1 MRPEARA
8 DTFNPPRDA
17 YSPELCI
24 SLHAPQN
31 RGRREGRVA
40 ACTRGLTR
48 KKELREARRPQV
60 QAVTTGLPRAMVL
73 RLIRAL
79 PGEPS
84 RLPPSPPRSFQ
95 LRSDLAPRPWGART
109 TRFRRPRTSPPGA
122 QTTASL
128 AIRRRILME
137 TFSSAARLARR
148 SIAHGQAALR
158 PLAHDALA
166 STASPAQR
174 VVTFARR
181 PSWRA
186 GMGQADHIFRNFEIK
201 IFFSVGLDRP
211 NQPERTAEFRFF
223 AHAVVTGSSAA
234 RPGQARSFC
243 PTGESPGLPGM
254 GFAGRYEPTADL
266 LWI

>member
-1 MRPEARA
+1 MNHFGPSLIGPSPPPAFRSLRQLCGARSLAAPGFDFRSVIARSNATTASAEAPARRRKQSRAAHTTLDCFVAPLLAMTIKRTNASSRRVVRPSFASR
-8 DTFNPPRDA
+8 FRPQ
-17 YSPELCI
+17 
-24 SLHAPQN
+24 QN

-158 PLAHDALA
+158 SLAHTTP
-166 STASPAQR
+166 S
-174 VVTFARR
+174 R
-181 PSWRA
+181 PP
-186 GMGQADHIFRNFEIK
+186 
-201 IFFSVGLDRP
+201 LLRP
-211 NQPERTAEFRFF
+211 N
-223 AHAVVTGSSAA
+223 VS
-234 RPGQARSFC
+234 
-243 PTGESPGLPGM
+243 
-254 GFAGRYEPTADL
+254 
-266 LWI
+266 

>member
-1 MRPEARA
+1 MVYGLYALSPVNHPVCHRHR
-8 DTFNPPRDA
+8 RDA
-17 YSPELCI
+17 ASHRRQLGAKALGRQNHTTSPSANL
-24 SLHAPQN
+24 AT
-31 RGRREGRVA
+31 RRANDSVSRHPPPHPDGDVFKRRSS
-40 ACTRGLTR
+40 CTPVDRSR
-48 KKELREARRPQV
+48 
-60 QAVTTGLPRAMVL
+60 
-73 RLIRAL
+73 
-79 PGEPS
+79 PS
-84 RLPPSPPRSFQ
+84 RPATPC
-95 LRSDLAPRPWGART
+95 
-109 TRFRRPRTSPPGA
+109 
-122 QTTASL
+122 
-128 AIRRRILME
+128 
-137 TFSSAARLARR
+137 
-148 SIAHGQAALR
+148 
-158 PLAHDALA
+158 AHDALA